1 MYRWSTKRTVKQLE
15 RIIMSLGYDRFDDID
30 IHGYTIRGASSYIHV
45 KPLELT
51 IRVSDHSQPF
61 HGNWGGYDL
70 TRGER
75 HTAADFSISPTEK
88 TVAEFKT
95 WLLEQISEAAKSDT
109 IPPQANDEGALDLE
123 REQQNA
129 TRM

>member
-51 IRVSDHSQPF
+51 IRVSD
-61 HGNWGGYDL
+61 
-70 TRGER
+70 
-75 HTAADFSISPTEK
+75 
-88 TVAEFKT
+88 
-95 WLLEQISEAAKSDT
+95 
-109 IPPQANDEGALDLE
+109 EGALDLE